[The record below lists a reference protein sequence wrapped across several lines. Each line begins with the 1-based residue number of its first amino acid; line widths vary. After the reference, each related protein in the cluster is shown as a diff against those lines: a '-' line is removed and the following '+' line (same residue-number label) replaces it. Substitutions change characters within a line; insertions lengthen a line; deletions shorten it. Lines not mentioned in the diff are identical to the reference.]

1 MGFVIKLIDLRRT
14 EGEKSVKVCQ
24 WGESN
29 WGKLKEEERMELLL
43 QLLPVYRVVYRLLLC
58 DVLMVAVLLGL
69 YYKVFI
75 RLTCQKIGRGGSAV
89 LHK

>member
-1 MGFVIKLIDLRRT
+1 
-14 EGEKSVKVCQ
+14 
-24 WGESN
+24 
-29 WGKLKEEERMELLL
+29 MELLL